1 MSFALIIIGI
11 VLQLTFIMVEK
22 QEKYKAAVVL
32 KGLAA
37 FCFVCL
43 GFMCAGGDTF
53 SRWILAGLVLGMCGD
68 ILLNL
73 RYLAG
78 KNGQKVFLVGILVFM
93 MGHVMYLIA
102 LLKVAPSPVIP
113 LVIGILVAAGL
124 LYWILSSV
132 TAAKAFKIFGVFY
145 IGAVTLM
152 AVVAVWNFVR
162 CGGQANLMFA
172 VGGVL
177 FLASDVILIFNTF
190 TGETTFVKRFL
201 NLSLYYV
208 GQLLIA
214 SSLMLVV

>member
-1 MSFALIIIGI
+1 MKLALVIVGI
-11 VLQLTFIMVEK
+11 FLQLSFIMIESK
-22 QEKYKAAVVL
+22 EKYLPAVIL

-37 FCFVCL
+37 FCFVSL
-43 GFMCAGGDTF
+43 GFLCAGGGTF
-53 SRWILAGLVLGMCGD
+53 AKWILAGLILGMCGD

-73 RYLAG
+73 RYLVGA
-78 KNGQKVFLVGILVFM
+78 NGQKVFLVGILVFM
-93 MGHVMYLIA
+93 MGHVMYLVA
-102 LLKVAPSPVIP
+102 LLKVAPSPWIP
-113 LVIGILVAAGL
+113 VVIGIVVAAGL
-124 LYWILSSV
+124 LYWILNSV

-152 AVVAVWNFVR
+152 AVVAVWNYIKT
-162 CGGQANLMFA
+162 GGQAGLMFA

-190 TGETTFVKRFL
+190 TGETTFAKRFS

-214 SSLMLVV
+214 SSLMFL